1 MNSTLKLVCSLAFLA
16 SASLA
21 ASPLAA
27 QAAGEGVSGLWL
39 TEKGD
44 ARIQVSQCGN
54 ALCGKVA
61 WLRDAIDPDTGRP
74 QTDSKNPNASLA
86 ARPMVGIQLFLGM
99 KPAGPGRWAGH
110 IYNADDGG
118 VYEGKLSLTGP
129 GTLRVEG
136 CLGALCGGET
146 WTRVG
151 KR

>member
-1 MNSTLKLVCSLAFLA
+1 MNSTLKLVCSLALLV
-16 SASLA
+16 SAAFVSVAAHA
-21 ASPLAA
+21 AS
-27 QAAGEGVSGLWL
+27 EGSPVAGLWL

-61 WLRDAIDPDTGRP
+61 WLRDAIDPATGRP

-118 VYEGKLSLTGP
+118 VYEGKLSLMGP
-129 GTLRVEG
+129 GALRVEG